1 MDTQQE
7 NSQISLHWES
17 GLAKSIYNLDEDGNI
32 KQRLCADFTIYGP
45 LNEPYLV
52 IEVAY
57 SQTSANVKEKV
68 NVWLANPHVAGVIL
82 VEINENPS
90 YKAPDYPVDEILPK
104 MSRLEWSRA
113 IAACPKFGPLEVRG
127 LKWAGA
133 HQVAVTVYC
142 GGEIV
147 TAEVEQIT
155 IFKTAADNL

>member
-1 MDTQQE
+1 MVAQQE
-7 NSQISLHWES
+7 NSQTSLPWES

-32 KQRLCADFTIYGP
+32 KHRLCADFTIYGP

-68 NVWLANPHVAGVIL
+68 NMWLANPSIVGVIL
-82 VEINENPS
+82 VEINENPNF
-90 YKAPDYPVDEILPK
+90 KAPDYPNEILPK
-104 MSRLEWSRA
+104 LTRLEWSQE

-133 HQVAVTVYC
+133 HQVTVTVYC
-142 GGEIV
+142 QGEIV
-147 TAEVEQIT
+147 TAEVEQISVF
-155 IFKTAADNL
+155 IPAADNP